1 MRRSR
6 LAILAVALTLV
17 SAPALGPAPASALP
31 RPASGSL
38 CDDDWVNNA
47 AAMACFTKG
56 EDEKRAG
63 AKHPHYVACTA
74 AGEVFCCVDKDS
86 GGQDCEVA
94 ARGGA
99 VTEADRIRA
108 ILAAH
113 RGMLTTLGRWEDKPS
128 QSKAPP
134 AKRRKAP

>member
-1 MRRSR
+1 MRRLA
-6 LAILAVALTLV
+6 LAIGAAGAVLV
-17 SAPALGPAPASALP
+17 WPALLGGGAASALP

-38 CDDDWVNNA
+38 CDDDWVNNP

-56 EDEKRAG
+56 EEESRAG
-63 AKHPHYVACTA
+63 VKHPHYVACTA

-94 ARGGA
+94 ARTGPA
-99 VTEADRIRA
+99 VSNADLIRA

-113 RGMLTTLGRWEDKPS
+113 RTQLTKMRRWDPP
-128 QSKAPP
+128 QSKPP
-134 AKRRKAP
+134 KARKP